1 MYRELWR
8 WWSLSCVPVGGA
20 LSLQPFLGSLLDQQI
35 DKRQPFGL
43 VVGFGQQLPI
53 ALEVKTRMLIRHLNT
68 PPTPSPAKCSSNRA
82 RAQEPRA
89 KAADQSVLR
98 LACSFQAMVE
108 VGGTIPGQNLCLI
121 GLAVTFHDPDL
132 FGAPFFR
139 SVAEFGSDTIWIDKL
154 LSEARSGEYEW
165 RDKN

>member
-1 MYRELWR
+1 MQAF
-8 WWSLSCVPVGGA
+8 WSRGR
-20 LSLQPFLGSLLDQQI
+20 I
-35 DKRQPFGL
+35 RQA
-43 VVGFGQQLPI
+43 I
-53 ALEVKTRMLIRHLNT
+53 ADSAASQNPHPDHASYT
-68 PPTPSPAKCSSNRA
+68 PPTPSAAKCSSSRA

-89 KAADQSVLR
+89 KAADQLVLL

-108 VGGTIPGQNLCLI
+108 VGGTIPGQHLCLI

-132 FGAPFFR
+132 FSAPFFR

-165 RDKN
+165 RNKN